1 VPAAGQDRGVAA
13 GISIVLILAGLPLL
27 AWWLGGR
34 SFWSRAERRGQ
45 PDVFGEMVRRHGL
58 RPGEIPTVEGA
69 VTWGRRLEEPRLRAA
84 VVDWATTMRRQQA
97 ERRRRNPRARRVVIA
112 LLFLWLLAI
121 VLRVAHA
128 AFEGRWGD
136 VAWGLAWLGLLVA
149 PQFAF
154 PWRLRRAVELN
165 RDDAAVPPRDAG

>member
-1 VPAAGQDRGVAA
+1 VAA
-13 GISIVLILAGLPLL
+13 VISIVLVLAGLPLF

-45 PDVFGEMVRRHGL
+45 PDVLGDMVRRHGL

-84 VVDWATTMRRQQA
+84 VVDWATAIRTAQA
-97 ERRRRNPRARRVVIA
+97 ERRRRNPLARRVVLA
-112 LLFLWLLAI
+112 LLFVWLLAV
-121 VLRVAHA
+121 VLRAGHA

-136 VAWGLAWLGLLVA
+136 LAWGALWLAVLVV
-149 PQFAF
+149 PQLAF

-165 RDDAAVPPRDAG
+165 RD